1 MSTSKINFPY
11 VAVNFLLF
19 ALALLIQYNDSFTVK
34 IYSANPMLPLAVLIS
49 FSMFASEINSC
60 FAGLIVGIFA
70 DSVSGMPVGF
80 NTILFF
86 IVGLAVSLMVRYLFN
101 NNYRSA
107 IMLCLICTGAYFIA
121 RWLIGFAFGSL
132 ETSLGY
138 LMRFAV
144 PSIVYTCVFAIPLY
158 YLQKFLLK

>member
-11 VAVNFLLF
+11 VAVNFLLL

-121 RWLIGFAFGSL
+121 RWLIGFAFGGL

>member
-19 ALALLIQYNDSFTVK
+19 ALALLIQYNDSFTIK

-121 RWLIGFAFGSL
+121 RWLIGFAFGGL

>member
-1 MSTSKINFPY
+1 MSDRKIKLPY
-11 VAVNFLLF
+11 IAVNFLLF
-19 ALALLIQYNDSFTVK
+19 VLALLIQYNDSFTMK
-34 IYSANPMLPLAVLIS
+34 IHSANPMLPLVVLVS
-49 FSMFASEINSC
+49 FSMFASEMSSC
-60 FAGLIVGIFA
+60 FTGLIVGIFA

-86 IVGLAVSLMVRYLFN
+86 IIGLAVSLMVRYLFN

-107 IMLCLICTGAYFIA
+107 VMLCLICAGVYFLA
-121 RWLIGFAFGSL
+121 RWLIGFAFGGL
-132 ETSLGY
+132 QTSLGY